1 VRAAHGTITIFDA
14 HGAGAGQNT
23 CAVSINDAGTVV
35 GVYRHKSFSRSA
47 NGGASAAGIDNAEAI
62 VGSYLD
68 ASDVSYGFL
77 LQKLNALVPNP
88 TRIEGGKR
96 KCRDLPRTE
105 WSFFRSAVFAPRRR
119 PRRSRK
125 TLTAP
130 SSRSTL
136 RGPAAA
142 GFVRAADGT
151 ITGFGT
157 PFGSVIV
164 DTIATS
170 INAAGVVADI
180 TRFSRARSSFSR
192 VSCGAPTHH
201 LLRSGCRDQRRPR
214 NLCSGQQRGRS
225 GDWILHGLNANV
237 ARLCAQGQ
245 WRHSLF

>member
-1 VRAAHGTITIFDA
+1 MFDA

-23 CAVSINDAGTVV
+23 SAVSINDAGTVV

-96 KCRDLPRTE
+96 KCRDLPCTE

-170 INAAGVVADI
+170 INAAGAVTGYCTDSMQTSHGFVRRASGDI
-180 TRFSRARSSFSR
+180 VSFDPAGAVGTTARS
-192 VSCGAPTHH
+192 
-201 LLRSGCRDQRRPR
+201 
-214 NLCSGQQRGRS
+214 
-225 GDWILHGLNANV
+225 INAAGPV
-237 ARLCAQGQ
+237 TGYYFDA
-245 WRHSLF
+245 SD